1 MRTRTRAEP
10 GSAAQIKAFVAKY
23 GVKFTMMKKIEVN
36 GDKAHA
42 VFKWLKNEIGPEDI
56 EWNFGKFLVD
66 KEGAVAG
73 RYAPDEDPLNLE
85 PEITSLL

>member
-1 MRTRTRAEP
+1 MHQSVLAPARARIDAHHARTHARTHAL
-10 GSAAQIKAFVAKY
+10 
-23 GVKFTMMKKIEVN
+23 
-36 GDKAHA
+36 AHSRR
-42 VFKWLKNEIGPEDI
+42 
-56 EWNFGKFLVD
+56 NFGKFLVD

>member
-1 MRTRTRAEP
+1 MVRLPPPSSHSLTRSLARSLTR
-10 GSAAQIKAFVAKY
+10 SL
-23 GVKFTMMKKIEVN
+23 
-36 GDKAHA
+36 AHA
-42 VFKWLKNEIGPEDI
+42 RTHARTHALAHSRR
-56 EWNFGKFLVD
+56 NFGKFLVD